1 MLSAVAVSRNPDN
14 VKLALAVNVTSWI
27 AQFYGHG
34 VHERRAPA
42 LLDNL
47 LGGRLSSYHYGLI
60 RDHSSPTDTILRA
73 ALVLAPFFVHLEL
86 LFEIGYYPT
95 LYKQVTNGVGKEI
108 LKFRQEA
115 AAKSRKLS

>member
-1 MLSAVAVSRNPDN
+1 MFRV
-14 VKLALAVNVTSWI
+14 LASSTD
-27 AQFYGHG
+27 
-34 VHERRAPA
+34 A
-42 LLDNL
+42 L
-47 LGGRLSSYHYGLI
+47 
-60 RDHSSPTDTILRA
+60 LRA

-115 AAKSRKLS
+115 AAKSRKSS